1 MTVFKAYMKAAR
13 KNIWVMVLYFTIF
26 FTVTVLFQKTAED
39 TQGSGIYEAEDV
51 PIGIVD
57 EDGGILAESFKEYL
71 GQTNTIL
78 ELENDKEVLQENLF
92 YRNVGYILRI
102 PKEFEKN
109 CIKGEDKLE
118 ITKVPGSYSG
128 YYVDQQVNSFLNYV
142 RTYAAAGFSAAETAQ
157 RIQEK
162 KEGDVT
168 LVDFSGN
175 AGKLKDHTYYYRYM
189 PFLVMNVL
197 CYVMGYILIG
207 FRRGKL
213 PSRMKASAM
222 PMRRQNMQGLL
233 ASGVLA
239 LCLWLIVTAAA
250 VLVYG
255 QKFTGS
261 GGFIYCVVNS
271 FVLTAVALSL
281 AYFIAMCVKDS
292 NALSGLVNIV
302 TLGMCFVCGA
312 FVPMDYLNKGVR
324 TAAQFLP
331 LYWYEKVNELLGEF
345 DAVSGAVRTEVLQ
358 GIGIQIVF
366 IAVFVCAAL
375 AISRERA

>member
-1 MTVFKAYMKAAR
+1 M
-13 KNIWVMVLYFTIF
+13 
-26 FTVTVLFQKTAED
+26 
-39 TQGSGIYEAEDV
+39 
-51 PIGIVD
+51 
-57 EDGGILAESFKEYL
+57 
-71 GQTNTIL
+71 
-78 ELENDKEVLQENLF
+78 
-92 YRNVGYILRI
+92 
-102 PKEFEKN
+102 
-109 CIKGEDKLE
+109 
-118 ITKVPGSYSG
+118 
-128 YYVDQQVNSFLNYV
+128 
-142 RTYAAAGFSAAETAQ
+142 
-157 RIQEK
+157 
-162 KEGDVT
+162 
-168 LVDFSGN
+168 
-175 AGKLKDHTYYYRYM
+175 
-189 PFLVMNVL
+189 
-197 CYVMGYILIG
+197 
-207 FRRGKL
+207 
-213 PSRMKASAM
+213 
-222 PMRRQNMQGLL
+222 
-233 ASGVLA
+233 
-239 LCLWLIVTAAA
+239 TAAA